1 MIRLARATDAEQVH
15 AIYAP
20 IVRDTAISFESEVP
34 SAGEMARRIEVVLGF
49 RPWLVL
55 EEAGELLGYAYAS
68 VFRER
73 AAYQWGTEVSVYVR
87 ADVTGRGIG
96 GTLYGALFDVL
107 RLQGFCTAV
116 AGATLPNEATERLH
130 RRMGFSEIGR
140 YPAAGFKFGRW
151 HDVIFWYLRLRELPL
166 QPRPLTAIS
175 DLIATKEWNHAL
187 EKQTPR
193 L

>member
-1 MIRLARATDAEQVH
+1 MIRLARNADAEQVH

-20 IVRDTAISFESEVP
+20 IVRETAISFEWDVP
-34 SAGEMARRIEVVLGF
+34 TVAEIGRRIETVLAF

-55 EEAGELLGYAYAS
+55 EEAGELLGYTYAS

-87 ADVTGRGIG
+87 ADVSGRGLG
-96 GTLYGALFDVL
+96 RTLYGALFDVL

-140 YPAAGFKFGRW
+140 YPGAGFKFGRW
-151 HDVIFWYLRLRELPL
+151 HDVVFWYLRLRELPQ
-166 QPRPLTAIS
+166 QPRPLLPVSEI
-175 DLIATKEWNHAL
+175 IATKEWNDAL